1 MKISKRHLRRI
12 IKEEKQKL
20 LREVDEDEQIE
31 IDGQQA
37 QEKINRAT
45 AALEQAVKDIAE
57 ASEVLGRK
65 RSGYYV
71 YGRTGDVQSFVQ
83 SAVREIKKAL
93 GTVQHY
99 GVDVALQE
107 TDKQPKENPN
117 MLRVGDL
124 DKDKQDKGPYGFKSA
139 KKKKKK

>member
-1 MKISKRHLRRI
+1 MKITKRQLRRI
-12 IKEEKQKL
+12 INEEKAKL

-37 QEKINRAT
+37 LDKLRGAAAT
-45 AALEQAVKDIAE
+45 LEQAVNDIAE

-83 SAVREIKKAL
+83 SAVRDIRKAL
-93 GTVQHY
+93 VTVQNY
-99 GVDVALQE
+99 GVE
-107 TDKQPKENPN
+107 E
-117 MLRVGDL
+117 RR
-124 DKDKQDKGPYGFKSA
+124 
-139 KKKKKK
+139 

>member
-1 MKISKRHLRRI
+1 MKITKRQLRQI
-12 IKEEKQKL
+12 IKEERARL

-37 QEKINRAT
+37 QENINRAT

-83 SAVREIKKAL
+83 SAVRDIRKAL

-107 TDKQPKENPN
+107 ADEQPEPNPA
-117 MLRVGDL
+117 MLKVGDL
-124 DKDKQDKGPYGFKSA
+124 DKDKKDKGPYDFKSP

>member
-1 MKISKRHLRRI
+1 MKITKNQLRRI
-12 IKEEKQKL
+12 IKEEKAKL

-37 QEKINRAT
+37 LDKLRGAAAT
-45 AALEQAVKDIAE
+45 LEQAVNDIAE

-83 SAVREIKKAL
+83 SAVRDIRKAL
-93 GTVQHY
+93 VTVQNY
-99 GVDVALQE
+99 GVE
-107 TDKQPKENPN
+107 E
-117 MLRVGDL
+117 RR
-124 DKDKQDKGPYGFKSA
+124 
-139 KKKKKK
+139 

>member
-1 MKISKRHLRRI
+1 MKITKRQLRRI
-12 IKEEKQKL
+12 IKEERARI

-31 IDGQQA
+31 IDGQEA

-45 AALEQAVKDIAE
+45 ATLEQAVREIAE

-71 YGRTGDVQSFVQ
+71 YGRVGDVQSFVQ
-83 SAVREIKKAL
+83 SAVRDIRKAL

-99 GVDVALQE
+99 GVNVALQE
-107 TDKQPKENPN
+107 ADKQPEPNPA
-117 MLRVGDL
+117 MLKVGDL
-124 DKDKQDKGPYGFKSA
+124 DKNKKDKGPYDFKSP